1 MDVGQQLIYLL
12 GGVPLTLSISIIS
25 FFAGIAIGLPLAFIR
40 VYERDV
46 GFVVDAYEKIF
57 RGVPEIVLMLMF
69 YFGLGPFF
77 PFPFGNAFFVASF
90 VLGLRSGANQSQIY
104 RGAIHG
110 VGDEQ
115 MIAGQSVGLSK
126 WSAIWHIMV
135 PQVFTYSTPGLGS
148 EYALLIKDSAYAYV
162 IGGLAEIMTLS
173 IRIKSMTND
182 VITPFIL
189 GALLYPRRKGRSLA
203 PRRPWRGSARG
214 GSPIPSKRG
223 RSSRRGPACGT
234 RSSRAACF
242 RSWWCAGPSG
252 TGRAD
257 LAPANRYLQWKRFSV
272 RISR

>member
-1 MDVGQQLIYLL
+1 LDVWQQLIYLL

-40 VYERDV
+40 AYEKDV
-46 GFVVDAYEKIF
+46 GFVVVAYEKIF

-104 RGAIHG
+104 RGAIRG

-115 MIAGQSVGLSK
+115 MIAGQSIGLSK

-135 PQVFTYSTPGLGS
+135 PQVFTFSTPGLGS

-162 IGGLAEIMTLS
+162 IGLAEIMTLS
-173 IRIKSMTND
+173 IRLKSISSD
-182 VITPFIL
+182 VITPFVIS
-189 GALLYPRRKGRSLA
+189 ALLYIVLTFPFAFWLDRWGTRRKKKIGL
-203 PRRPWRGSARG
+203 
-214 GSPIPSKRG
+214 
-223 RSSRRGPACGT
+223 
-234 RSSRAACF
+234 
-242 RSWWCAGPSG
+242 
-252 TGRAD
+252 
-257 LAPANRYLQWKRFSV
+257 
-272 RISR
+272 

>member
-1 MDVGQQLIYLL
+1 LDVGQQLIYLL
-12 GGVPLTLSISIIS
+12 GGVSLTLSISIIS
-25 FFAGIAIGLPLAFIR
+25 FFAGIGIGLPLAFIR
-40 VYERDV
+40 VYEKEV

-69 YFGLGPFF
+69 YFGLGPYF

-162 IGGLAEIMTLS
+162 IGGLAEIMTLA

-182 VITPFIL
+182 VITPFVL
-189 GALLYPRRKGRSLA
+189 GALLYIALTFPLAFWLDRWGNRRKKKIGL
-203 PRRPWRGSARG
+203 
-214 GSPIPSKRG
+214 
-223 RSSRRGPACGT
+223 
-234 RSSRAACF
+234 
-242 RSWWCAGPSG
+242 
-252 TGRAD
+252 
-257 LAPANRYLQWKRFSV
+257 
-272 RISR
+272 

>member
-1 MDVGQQLIYLL
+1 LDVWQQLIYLL

-40 VYERDV
+40 VYEKEV

-77 PFPFGNAFFVASF
+77 PFPFGNAFLVASF

-115 MIAGQSVGLSK
+115 MIAGQSVGLPK

-162 IGGLAEIMTLS
+162 IGGLAEIMTLA

-182 VITPFIL
+182 VITPFVL
-189 GALLYPRRKGRSLA
+189 GALLYIALTFPLAFWLDRWGNRRKKKIGL
-203 PRRPWRGSARG
+203 
-214 GSPIPSKRG
+214 
-223 RSSRRGPACGT
+223 
-234 RSSRAACF
+234 
-242 RSWWCAGPSG
+242 
-252 TGRAD
+252 
-257 LAPANRYLQWKRFSV
+257 
-272 RISR
+272 